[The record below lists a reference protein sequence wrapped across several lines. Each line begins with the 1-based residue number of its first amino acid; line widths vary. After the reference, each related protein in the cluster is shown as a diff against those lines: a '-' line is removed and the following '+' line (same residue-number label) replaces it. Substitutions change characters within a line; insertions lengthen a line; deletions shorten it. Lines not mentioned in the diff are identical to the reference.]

1 MRDFIYKVLII
12 TIVIMSLSGC
22 STLTDAL
29 IGSIIPSSGVD
40 ATAQIGGEN
49 NKGVLVAK
57 ADLSSKSENTSA
69 VDIGDVTGESSIDAS
84 QIFNSNI
91 NLPTYAVFLIAF
103 GFWMVRTPLGM
114 LSDFCKAR
122 RRYKQPP

>member
-1 MRDFIYKVLII
+1 MIHKFSIALIL
-12 TIVIMSLSGC
+12 VSLSGC
-22 STLTDAL
+22 SSLTNL
-29 IGSIIPSSGVD
+29 LVSSVVPSSSGID
-40 ATAQIGGEN
+40 ATAQVGGEN
-49 NKGVLVAK
+49 NKGAIVAN
-57 ADLSSKSENTSA
+57 ADLSSRSENTSA

-122 RRYKQPP
+122 RRHKQPP

>member
-1 MRDFIYKVLII
+1 MVIKVSM
-12 TIVIMSLSGC
+12 TILLTALLTGC
-22 STLTDAL
+22 STLTDFL
-29 IGSIIPSSGVD
+29 MSSVVPSKGVD
-40 ATAQIGGEN
+40 ATAQVGAEN
-49 NKGVLVAK
+49 SKGAIVAK
-57 ADLSSKSENTSA
+57 ADLSSASKNTSA

-122 RRYKQPP
+122 RRHKQPP